1 MIYLVIL
8 VLVAAF
14 GIFRLWLYQ
23 RRHTVRMTSI
33 KGFQDGLRAISPET
47 DLPIRPTQARVPA
60 AQRMDPDRRAA
71 ARQRIDARRRARAAS

>member
-33 KGFQDGLRAISPET
+33 KGFKDGLRAISPESE
-47 DLPIRPTQARVPA
+47 LPIRPTQERAPA
-60 AQRMDPDRRAA
+60 AQRLDPDRREA
-71 ARQRIDARRRARAAS
+71 ARRRIEARRRARAAS

>member
-1 MIYLVIL
+1 VIYLVIL

-23 RRHTVRMTSI
+23 RRQTVRMTSI

-47 DLPIRPTQARVPA
+47 EVPIQPTQARVPA
-60 AQRMDPDRRAA
+60 AQKLDPDRREA
-71 ARQRIDARRRARAAS
+71 ARRRIEARRRARAAS